1 MRATTIDLYFV
12 LIREIVRGIKARI
25 ECGNETPIM
34 RRILRTIVRS
44 NERLIEVTQEIKSYT
59 PPPFVINRRRHCI
72 WKFKLFNKA
81 QELDRAAWS
90 HTARVHIKVFKSL
103 ELEWGACSHATR
115 ANLTNSSTV
124 IKRRRQWVW
133 KLIIFKF
140 F

>member
-59 PPPFVINRRRHCI
+59 PPP
-72 WKFKLFNKA
+72 L
-81 QELDRAAWS
+81 
-90 HTARVHIKVFKSL
+90 
-103 ELEWGACSHATR
+103 
-115 ANLTNSSTV
+115 SSTEDV
-124 IKRRRQWVW
+124 IVSENSNFSIKPKSSTGRHDRIQQEFT
-133 KLIIFKF
+133 LKF
-140 F
+140 LNPWSSNGGRVRTLQERTSQTPPPSSKEDDSEYEN